1 MSKQAHTGGG
11 ATALGQEVRGRS
23 SKLRLVSLVAEQWRK
38 VMEVGRR
45 PSGEYD
51 GEIKFFLETNKI
63 NVWGCSS
70 VGRASVLQAG
80 GREFDPP

>member
-1 MSKQAHTGGG
+1 MK
-11 ATALGQEVRGRS
+11 
-23 SKLRLVSLVAEQWRK
+23 KI
-38 VMEVGRR
+38 MEVGRR

-51 GEIKFFLETNKI
+51 GKIKFSLETNKI

-70 VGRASVLQAG
+70 VGRAPVLQAG

>member
-1 MSKQAHTGGG
+1 M
-11 ATALGQEVRGRS
+11 ALGQEVRGRS
-23 SKLRLVSLVAEQWRK
+23 PKLRLVSLVAEQWRK

-51 GEIKFFLETNKI
+51 GKIKFSLETNKI

-70 VGRASVLQAG
+70 VGRAPVLQAG

>member
-1 MSKQAHTGGG
+1 MK
-11 ATALGQEVRGRS
+11 
-23 SKLRLVSLVAEQWRK
+23 KM
-38 VMEVGRR
+38 MEVGRR

-80 GREFDPP
+80 RYVGYADACVVQFIT

>member
-1 MSKQAHTGGG
+1 MK
-11 ATALGQEVRGRS
+11 
-23 SKLRLVSLVAEQWRK
+23 KM
-38 VMEVGRR
+38 MEVGRR